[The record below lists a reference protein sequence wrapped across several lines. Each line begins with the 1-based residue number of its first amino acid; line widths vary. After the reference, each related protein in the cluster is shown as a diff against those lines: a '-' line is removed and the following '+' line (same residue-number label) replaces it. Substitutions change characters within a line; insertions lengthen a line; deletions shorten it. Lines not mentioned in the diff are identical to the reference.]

1 MQARARVHAVR
12 AGRVRLECESPAE
25 ACSACAG
32 RRGCALRWLAGPD
45 NPNLDVAHPVPD
57 AAPLRPGDGVIIEV
71 DDGELLR
78 AAAIAY
84 VPPLAGLLAGPVAA
98 AAMTPGSESAALAGA
113 ILGLAAGWG
122 ASRAW
127 LRRSP
132 PRYRLR
138 LAEAP

>member
-1 MQARARVHAVR
+1 MEARARVHAAH
-12 AGRVRLECESPAE
+12 AGRVRLECESPAQ
-25 ACSACAG
+25 ACGACTG
-32 RRGCALRWLAGPD
+32 SRGCALRWLAWPGNPD
-45 NPNLDVAHPVPD
+45 LEVAQSVAD
-57 AAPLRPGDGVIIEV
+57 AMPLHPGDGVTIEV

-84 VPPLAGLLAGPVAA
+84 TPPLVGLLAGPVAA
-98 AAMTPGSESAALAGA
+98 AALTPGGELAALAGA
-113 ILGLAAGWG
+113 VLGLTAGWG

-138 LAEAP
+138 MTEAR